1 MKINKTAT
9 AIIVFLAIN
18 LALAG
23 NGLSASGESKKD
35 AIQKSLAE
43 ATAELQ
49 KQAGAEPVV
58 LIGSSLILAPLWS
71 VDVAHGKFFKDCM
84 QHHTSNHLEKLTGC
98 PVVSLATAGQ
108 FVSDTYLITEKLLN
122 EKQHPKVLIYG
133 VAPRDF
139 MDDTTGG
146 LAMTSVFDSLVET
159 KDFPKINKLFFNN
172 FDERGDFVLNRSVFL
187 YRKRGRYQAKMQDFT
202 TKLGEK
208 VLAHVPLQAGSA
220 VLASNITAASNIGDT
235 NASAAATAS
244 GVDPLANFL
253 LGGDRDAVWK
263 QSIEEYAKRY
273 KRFNAKQFEKQK
285 ECFRALTALCAERK
299 IKLCVVA
306 MPLTDDNRKLMP
318 ADLYQQYRSFVKEA
332 TSEAAV
338 PFVDLQDSK
347 TYDDS
352 NFYDTVHLNSKGGE
366 RFLSAMSNLVKEQ
379 EHAIATG
386 KPASKTY

>member
-9 AIIVFLAIN
+9 ALLAFLAIN
-18 LALAG
+18 LTLAG

-43 ATAELQ
+43 ASTELQ
-49 KQAGAEPVV
+49 KQAGTEPVV

-71 VDVAHGKFFKDCM
+71 VDVADGAFFKDCM
-84 QHHTSNHLEKLTGC
+84 QHHTSSHLAKLIDR

-122 EKQHPKVLIYG
+122 EKHHPSVLIYG

-159 KDFPKINKLFFNN
+159 KDFPKIDKLFFNN

-187 YRKRGRYQAKMQDFT
+187 YRKRGRYQAKVQDFAAKAEDKILAQLPQ
-202 TKLGEK
+202 TKDTEVK
-208 VLAHVPLQAGSA
+208 V
-220 VLASNITAASNIGDT
+220 ASKTANQ
-235 NASAAATAS
+235 
-244 GVDPLANFL
+244 DPLANFL

-285 ECFRALTALCAERK
+285 ECFRALTALCAERN
-299 IKLCVVA
+299 IKLYVVA

-318 ADLYQQYRSFVKEA
+318 DGLYQQYISFVKDA

-338 PFVDLQDSK
+338 PFLDLQNSNL
-347 TYDDS
+347 YDES
-352 NFYDTVHLNSKGGE
+352 NFYDTVHLNSKGGQ
-366 RFLSAMSNLVKEQ
+366 RFLSTISGLIKE
-379 EHAIATG
+379 EHSLATG
-386 KPASKTY
+386 KSTAKTY

>member
-9 AIIVFLAIN
+9 ALLAFLAIN

-23 NGLSASGESKKD
+23 NGLSAAGETKKD
-35 AIQKSLAE
+35 AIQKSLAQ
-43 ATAELQ
+43 ATSVLQ
-49 KQAGAEPVV
+49 TQAGTEPVV

-71 VDVAHGKFFKDCM
+71 VDVADGAFFKDCM
-84 QHHTSNHLEKLTGC
+84 QHHTSSHLEKLVDR

-122 EKQHPKVLIYG
+122 GKQRPSVLIYG

-159 KDFPKINKLFFNN
+159 KDFSKIDKLFFNN

-187 YRKRGRYQAKMQDFT
+187 YRKRGRYQAKVQDFT
-202 TKLGEK
+202 AKLEDK
-208 VLAHVPLQAGSA
+208 MLAQLPVSKQAVTS
-220 VLASNITAASNIGDT
+220 TAARAVSSSSNANLAA
-235 NASAAATAS
+235 NA
-244 GVDPLANFL
+244 DPLANFL

-273 KRFNAKQFEKQK
+273 KHFNAKQFEKQK

-306 MPLTDDNRKLMP
+306 MPLTDDNLKLMP
-318 ADLYQQYRSFVKEA
+318 PGLYQQYISFVKEA
-332 TSEAAV
+332 TKEAAV
-338 PFVDLQDSK
+338 PFLDLQSAEA
-347 TYDDS
+347 YDES
-352 NFYDTVHLNSKGGE
+352 NFYDTVHLNSKGGQK
-366 RFLSAMSNLVKEQ
+366 FLSTVSNLVR
-379 EHAIATG
+379 EHDSLATSR
-386 KPASKTY
+386 ATKTY

>member
-9 AIIVFLAIN
+9 ALLAFLAIN

-43 ATAELQ
+43 ASTELQ
-49 KQAGAEPVV
+49 KQAGTEPVV

-71 VDVAHGKFFKDCM
+71 VDVADGAFFKDCM
-84 QHHTSNHLEKLTGC
+84 QHHTSSHLAKLIDR

-122 EKQHPKVLIYG
+122 EKHHPSVLIYG

-159 KDFPKINKLFFNN
+159 KDFPKIDKLFFNN

-187 YRKRGRYQAKMQDFT
+187 YRKRGRYQAKVQDFAAKAEDKILGQLPQ
-202 TKLGEK
+202 TK
-208 VLAHVPLQAGSA
+208 
-220 VLASNITAASNIGDT
+220 D
-235 NASAAATAS
+235 SAAKPANVSTNQ
-244 GVDPLANFL
+244 DPLANFL

-285 ECFRALTALCAERK
+285 ECFHALTALCAERK
-299 IKLCVVA
+299 IKLYVVA

-318 ADLYQQYRSFVKEA
+318 EGLYQQYISFVKGA
-332 TSEAAV
+332 TEEAAV
-338 PFVDLQDSK
+338 PFLDLQNSNL
-347 TYDDS
+347 YDES
-352 NFYDTVHLNSKGGE
+352 NFYDTVHLNSKGGQ
-366 RFLSAMSNLVKEQ
+366 RFLSTISGLVKEQ
-379 EHAIATG
+379 EHSLATG
-386 KPASKTY
+386 KSTAKTY